1 MRILEPFI
9 NRVCKRL
16 YAWNPFGYIQKNNPT
31 LGHYIRNVYKTMEVV
46 FYDLDIGIGIARAE
60 GTLAFMFVP
69 YEMLILSVVKKL
81 GILPI
86 QNPHFLIFLIITCAI
101 SLLFTHFLGQKNE
114 EYIGYFHKFERHK
127 HNAVWHVISSIF
139 FIGAVCAGII
149 SIIWWNES

>member
-1 MRILEPFI
+1 M
-9 NRVCKRL
+9 
-16 YAWNPFGYIQKNNPT
+16 
-31 LGHYIRNVYKTMEVV
+31 YKTLEVV
-46 FYDLDIGIGIARAE
+46 FYDLDIGIGSACAE
-60 GTLAFMFVP
+60 GT
-69 YEMLILSVVKKL
+69 MLILSVVKKL